1 MTNKEEVNHPKRYRG
16 ECSLECI
23 EVMKLIFGTE
33 IVIWFCMCNA
43 FKYMWRFK
51 SKNGKED
58 LSKADWYLEY
68 ADNETID
75 RTPTQNSI
83 LGRLRTMRCWC
94 EYHK

>member
-1 MTNKEEVNHPKRYRG
+1 MTNKKEEVNHPKRYSG

-51 SKNGKED
+51 SKNGEED
-58 LSKADWYLEY
+58 LKKSDFYIRKWAEISGYPHNKL
-68 ADNETID
+68 DNGYDE
-75 RTPTQNSI
+75 
-83 LGRLRTMRCWC
+83 GYM
-94 EYHK
+94 E